1 MATRFARSNAA
12 NAGSRARRRTLAF
25 SRLPITFGLI
35 TACVLVYLV
44 VAAVGIEEGT
54 PFNVGLVQQPG
65 RVVTLGALVPALV
78 AEGEVWRLITSTFLH
93 SGFAH
98 LAMNMI
104 SLYFL
109 GSFVEI
115 SFGRGRFLA
124 LYFMSG
130 IAGGL
135 AYLYLGTFTAPAVGA
150 SGAIFG
156 LLGGVFGY
164 SVRRRTFSLQNPII
178 AQLLVLTAIN
188 LFLGA
193 AIPNV
198 SNIAH
203 IGGLVGGLI
212 FGWLAATTVYAQK
225 KLVATTPIVVA
236 FGLEALLLGLWLTYF
251 V

>member
-1 MATRFARSNAA
+1 LATRFARSNAA

-25 SRLPITFGLI
+25 SRLPITFSLI

-65 RVVTLGALVPALV
+65 KVVTLGALVPALV
-78 AEGEVWRLITSTFLH
+78 AEGEAWRLVTSTFLH

-109 GSFVEI
+109 GSVVEI

-164 SVRRRTFSLQNPII
+164 SIRRRTFSLQNPII

-193 AIPNV
+193 TIPNI
-198 SNIAH
+198 SNTAH
-203 IGGLVGGLI
+203 IGGLVGGLV
-212 FGWLAATTVYAQK
+212 FGWLAAPTVYSQK
-225 KLVATTPIVVA
+225 KLVATTPIVAA
-236 FGLEALLLGLWLTYF
+236 FSLEALLLVLWLTYF

>member
-1 MATRFARSNAA
+1 LATRFARSNAA

-25 SRLPITFGLI
+25 SRLPITFSLI

-44 VAAVGIEEGT
+44 VAAIGIEEGT

-65 RVVTLGALVPALV
+65 KVVTLGALVPALV
-78 AEGEVWRLITSTFLH
+78 AEGEAWRLVTSTFLH

-109 GSFVEI
+109 GSVVEI

-164 SVRRRTFSLQNPII
+164 SIRRRTFSLQNPII

-193 AIPNV
+193 TIPNV
-198 SNIAH
+198 SNTAH
-203 IGGLVGGLI
+203 IGGLVGGLV
-212 FGWLAATTVYAQK
+212 FGWLAAPTVYSQK

-236 FGLEALLLGLWLTYF
+236 FGLEALLLVLWLTYF

>member
-1 MATRFARSNAA
+1 
-12 NAGSRARRRTLAF
+12 LAF
-25 SRLPITFGLI
+25 SRLPVTFGLI
-35 TACVLVYLV
+35 TTCVLVYLV
-44 VAAVGIEEGT
+44 VAAIGVEEGT

-65 RVVTLGALVPALV
+65 QVVTLGALIPALV
-78 AEGEVWRLITSTFLH
+78 AEGEAWRLITSTFLH

-115 SFGRGRFLA
+115 PFGRGRFLA
-124 LYFMSG
+124 LYFTSG

-164 SVRRRTFSLQNPII
+164 SIRRGTFSLQNPII
-178 AQLLVLTAIN
+178 AQLLALTAIN

-193 AIPNV
+193 TIPNV
-198 SNIAH
+198 SNTAH
-203 IGGLVGGLI
+203 IGGLVGGLV
-212 FGWLAATTVYAQK
+212 FGWLAAPTIYSQQ
-225 KLVATTPIVVA
+225 KLVATTPIAVA
-236 FGLEALLLGLWLTYF
+236 VGLEALLLGIWLTYF

>member
-1 MATRFARSNAA
+1 M
-12 NAGSRARRRTLAF
+12 AF
-25 SRLPITFGLI
+25 SRLPITFSLI
-35 TACVLVYLV
+35 IACVLVYLV
-44 VAAVGIEEGT
+44 VATVGAEGGT

-65 RVVTLGALVPALV
+65 RVVTLGALIPALV
-78 AEGEVWRLITSTFLH
+78 AEGQAWRLVTSIFLH

-109 GSFVEI
+109 GSFVET

-135 AYLYLGTFTAPAVGA
+135 AYLYLGTFTAPAIGA

-164 SVRRRTFSLQNPII
+164 SIRRGTFSLQNPII
-178 AQLLVLTAIN
+178 AQLLILTALN

-193 AIPNV
+193 TIPNV
-198 SNIAH
+198 SNTAH
-203 IGGLVGGLI
+203 IGGLVGGLV
-212 FGWLAATTVYAQK
+212 FGWLAAPTLYSHK
-225 KLVATTPIVVA
+225 KLIAVTPIVIA
-236 FGLEALLLGLWLTYF
+236 FGLEALLLGIWLTYF

>member
-1 MATRFARSNAA
+1 
-12 NAGSRARRRTLAF
+12 LAF

-35 TACVLVYLV
+35 AACAAVYVLV
-44 VAAVGIEEGT
+44 AAAGPTVGAPLGR
-54 PFNVGLVQQPG
+54 GLLLQPQE
-65 RVVTLGALVPALV
+65 VLALGALVPALV
-78 AEGEVWRLITSTFLH
+78 AEGEAWRLLTSLFLH

-109 GSFVEI
+109 GSFAEV

-124 LYFMSG
+124 LYFISG

-135 AYLYLGTFTAPAVGA
+135 AYLYFGAFNSPAVGA

-156 LLGGVFGY
+156 LLGGVFGFAI
-164 SVRRRTFSLQNPII
+164 RRGTFSMRNPII
-178 AQLLVLTAIN
+178 NQLLILTAIN

-193 AIPNV
+193 TIPNV
-198 SNIAH
+198 SNTAH
-203 IGGLVGGLI
+203 IGGLVGGFV
-212 FGWLAATTVYAQK
+212 FGYLMAPPVYSQK
-225 KLVATTPIVVA
+225 RLTATTPTLVA
-236 FGLEALLLGLWLTYF
+236 FGFEALLLGAWFLL